1 MYEVEV
7 KVRAD
12 HERVRD
18 QLRDVEATEI
28 GSVEQVDTYYNAP
41 HRDFA
46 ATDEALRIRRETDE
60 EHTTVNLTYKGP
72 LVDRDSKTREEIETT
87 VDSATAMD
95 RILDALGFA
104 PVATVH
110 KHRERF
116 GIEDFTITLDSVEE
130 LGEFVEIEAEAPE
143 GEIDAM
149 RTEAFEVLRSLD
161 LDPEEQIR
169 TSYLELVLETRD
181 R

>member
-18 QLRDVEATEI
+18 RLQDAEAAEI
-28 GSVEQVDTYYNAP
+28 GSVEQEDTYYNAP

-46 ATDEALRIRRETDE
+46 ATDEALRIRRETAA
-60 EHTTVNLTYKGP
+60 EHTTANLTYKGP
-72 LVDRDSKTREEIETT
+72 LVDRDSKTRKEIETT
-87 VDSATAMD
+87 VGSTTAMD

-130 LGEFVEIEAEAPE
+130 LGEFLEIEAEAPE
-143 GEIDAM
+143 EEIDTT
-149 RTEAFEVLRSLD
+149 RQEAFEVLRKLD
-161 LDPEEQIR
+161 LDPEDQIR